1 MSRRRRRKN
10 GRRSTEIGLKG
21 SFQPPPRSFG
31 CIGPRSR
38 KANGPGMSAQAHDIE
53 PPPSSLSFL
62 PDGRSGR
69 TRKSASFASTLITAL
84 PSRRHL
90 DRAAGHVEPKP
101 RFWLLNRRHSGL
113 EEHGRHAHRVGAGHR
128 RIFGRL
134 HDGGAG
140 EQSGRFA
147 ETMRFTWRATLPR
160 GSQMRNRRIWS
171 GHNRARR
178 RASLRRRSRRAA
190 ERRPRSRPRSRPP
203 YGSRRRRSGE
213 RSHAPSLKE
222 TPGLTQINP
231 PMPESAT
238 MIGSDRA

>member
-31 CIGPRSR
+31 CIGPRSP

-53 PPPSSLSFL
+53 PPPSSLSVL
-62 PDGRSGR
+62 PDGRRKR
-69 TRKSASFASTLITAL
+69 TRKSASFASTLINAL
-84 PSRRHL
+84 AWRRHL

-113 EEHGRHAHRVGAGHR
+113 EEHGRHAHRVGAGHG

-134 HDGGAG
+134 HDDGAG
-140 EQSGRFA
+140 EQSRRFA
-147 ETMRFTWRATLPR
+147 GTMRFTWRATLPR

-171 GHNRARR
+171 QSRSKARII
-178 RASLRRRSRRAA
+178 AKMESPGV

-213 RSHAPSLKE
+213 TISCALP
-222 TPGLTQINP
+222 
-231 PMPESAT
+231 
-238 MIGSDRA
+238 